1 MENMRGFALL
11 TVLLFTSSLFLNGVH
26 AEENSGQEEGATL
39 DILPF
44 IDACISDAEC
54 NGERPLHFIEY
65 FGADWCEPCKVLDND
80 LDDLIN
86 NETFVMRH
94 HPSPQDLSYNSDSY
108 QRFNTMYRLLFL
120 PSLIHNGDALMTGT
134 SQAQDLGAVM
144 SNSTASFE
152 GLNGVSIENGTIEW
166 NSTVNGSVSIWRLG
180 QVAHETEAYNHSDMV
195 IGAMHFNASTG
206 QGNISEL
213 IQMNGTGLVVML
225 ESDGVRTLTV
235 PSENPAVGFDL
246 NEDEGKSGSLKPVQT
261 STTFI
266 AVATTVVLLLLLA
279 PALLMWY
286 STVTTSPSAFNEQE

>member
-1 MENMRGFALL
+1 MIR
-11 TVLLFTSSLFLNGVH
+11 S
-26 AEENSGQEEGATL
+26 
-39 DILPF
+39 
-44 IDACISDAEC
+44 
-54 NGERPLHFIEY
+54 
-65 FGADWCEPCKVLDND
+65 
-80 LDDLIN
+80 
-86 NETFVMRH
+86 RH
-94 HPSPQDLSYNSDSY
+94 H
-108 QRFNTMYRLLFL
+108 
-120 PSLIHNGDALMTGT
+120 
-134 SQAQDLGAVM
+134 
-144 SNSTASFE
+144 ASAPAFSE
-152 GLNGVSIENGTIEW
+152 H
-166 NSTVNGSVSIWRLG
+166 R
-180 QVAHETEAYNHSDMV
+180 QVAHETEAYKHSDMV

-266 AVATTVVLLLLLA
+266 VVATTVVLLLLLA

>member
-1 MENMRGFALL
+1 MRGFALL

-26 AEENSGQEEGATL
+26 AEENSEPEGATL
-39 DILPF
+39 DVLTF
-44 IDACISDAEC
+44 TDECINDVNC

-80 LDDLIN
+80 LDDLID

-94 HPSPQDLSYNSDSY
+94 HPSPQDLSYNSYSY
-108 QRFNTMYRLLFL
+108 QRFNSMYRLLFL
-120 PSLIHNGDALMTGT
+120 PSLIHNGDTLMTGT
-134 SQAQDLGAVM
+134 SQAQDLGEVM

-152 GLNGVSIENGTIEW
+152 GLDEVSIQNGTIEW
-166 NSTVNGSVSIWRLG
+166 NSTANGSVSIWRLG
-180 QVAHETEAYNHSDMV
+180 QVAHETEPYNHNDMV
-195 IGAMHFNASTG
+195 IGAMHFNASAG
-206 QGNISEL
+206 QGNISDL

-225 ESDGVRTLTV
+225 EKDGERKLTV
-235 PSENPAVGFDL
+235 TSQNPAMGFDL
-246 NEDEGKSGSLKPVQT
+246 NEDESKNGSPEPVQT

-286 STVTTSPSAFNEQE
+286 STVTTSTSALNEQE